1 MKQMP
6 RLFRTAA
13 LISAG
18 LFIFILIAGILP
30 VAAAD
35 KTKAVIAI
43 GESQIKSNPAGAR
56 EAAVADGL
64 KSAVEAAAISELP
77 LPLLTEKFDAVSNL
91 LADRKDEFIQ
101 DYKVLQESKTEGIYR
116 VLVQATISIEKLQ
129 QAMAAAGVAAS
140 IEKMPQVLLLVSEQR
155 PGEPS
160 VRYWWQKDRPVSD
173 EASFSAIKEALQ
185 SKGIPVINPQLVPA
199 DFLNELQIPAAL
211 SDNDAMELGRR
222 FFADAVVVG
231 TAIAQETS
239 NRMGENIR
247 PVRGVFNVHVIFIQ
261 TGEKGELIESSATAA
276 DKDPAAG
283 IQTSLSEAGKQAGD
297 KLAVQMIAAWEEML
311 KPNGE
316 IILNINGR
324 NILTNLN
331 EFRNALKNT
340 AGISNQ
346 RTLEIASDKAVL
358 SVTYQGKSQELADA
372 ILVQSFRG
380 FGVNIYEV
388 DAEIKIG
395 GRDRKQCQ

>member
-1 MKQMP
+1 MKQIP
-6 RLFRTAA
+6 HFFRTAVIVSAGFFVFA
-13 LISAG
+13 LISGTRPAG
-18 LFIFILIAGILP
+18 AEE
-30 VAAAD
+30 
-35 KTKAVIAI
+35 KTKAIIAM
-43 GESQIKSNPAGAR
+43 GESPVKSNLGGAR
-56 EAAVADGL
+56 EAAVGDCL
-64 KSAVEAAAISELP
+64 KSAVEIAAIGELP
-77 LPLLTEKFDAVSNL
+77 IPLLTEKFDAVGNL
-91 LADRKDEFIQ
+91 LAERKDEFIQ

-116 VLVQATISIEKLQ
+116 VLVQATISLEKLR
-129 QAMAAAGVAAS
+129 QAMAAAGVTAS

-155 PGEPS
+155 PGESS

-173 EASFSAIKEALQ
+173 EASVSAIKEALQ

-199 DFLNELQIPAAL
+199 DFLYELQIPADL

-231 TAIAQETS
+231 TAIAEETS

-247 PVRGVFNVHVIFIQ
+247 PVRGVLNVHVIFIQ

-283 IQTSLSEAGKQAGD
+283 IQASLSDAGKQAGE
-297 KLAVQMIAAWEEML
+297 KLAVQMIAAWEKQL
-311 KPNGE
+311 QPGGE
-316 IILNINGR
+316 VILSIKGK
-324 NILTNLN
+324 NILANLN

-388 DAEIKIG
+388 AARSLNIEMTPK
-395 GRDRKQCQ
+395 

>member
-43 GESQIKSNPAGAR
+43 GESQIKSNLAGAR

-316 IILNINGR
+316 IILNINGK

-388 DAEIKIG
+388 AARSLNIEMTPK
-395 GRDRKQCQ
+395 

>member
-388 DAEIKIG
+388 AARSLNIEMTPK
-395 GRDRKQCQ
+395 

>member
-6 RLFRTAA
+6 RLCRTAA
-13 LISAG
+13 KISAG
-18 LFIFILIAGILP
+18 LFIFILIAGIP
-30 VAAAD
+30 PAAAAD

-43 GESQIKSNPAGAR
+43 GESQVKSNLAGAR
-56 EAAVADGL
+56 EAAVADGI

-77 LPLLTEKFDAVSNL
+77 LPLLSEKFDAVSKL

-129 QAMAAAGVAAS
+129 QAMAAAGVTAS

-173 EASFSAIKEALQ
+173 EASVSAIKEALQ

-231 TAIAQETS
+231 TAVAEETS

-247 PVRGVFNVHVIFIQ
+247 PVRGVLNIRVIFIQ

-283 IQTSLSEAGKQAGD
+283 IQASLSDAGKQAGE

-316 IILNINGR
+316 IILNIKGR

-388 DAEIKIG
+388 TAKNLNIEMTPK
-395 GRDRKQCQ
+395 

>member
-1 MKQMP
+1 MP

-43 GESQIKSNPAGAR
+43 GESQIKSNLAGAR

-316 IILNINGR
+316 IILNINGK

-388 DAEIKIG
+388 AARSLNIEMTPK
-395 GRDRKQCQ
+395 